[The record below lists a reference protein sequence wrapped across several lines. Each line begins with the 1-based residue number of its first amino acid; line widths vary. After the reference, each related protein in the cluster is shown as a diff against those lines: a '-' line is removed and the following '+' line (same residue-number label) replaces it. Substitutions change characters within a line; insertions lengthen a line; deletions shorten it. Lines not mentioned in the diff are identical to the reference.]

1 MSGFGTPC
9 LLTLAEHSSATLNAA
24 LSHTVHLLSLLT
36 SYLSLTLPY
45 IPTYPTLPHVGRPS
59 LRANAPLVATTKF
72 RDKHILWMS
81 SKTTPSKLIQ
91 FLTSYALLCH
101 SVAYLAWTQGVEGI
115 GIQDVEVKTP
125 ATSLL
130 ALLFATARSSRLG
143 IRSHESGSLNHL
155 GFGLDVS
162 NVVSAVLDADGSW
175 EESEWDMVER

>member
-1 MSGFGTPC
+1 
-9 LLTLAEHSSATLNAA
+9 
-24 LSHTVHLLSLLT
+24 
-36 SYLSLTLPY
+36 
-45 IPTYPTLPHVGRPS
+45 
-59 LRANAPLVATTKF
+59 
-72 RDKHILWMS
+72 MS

-143 IRSHESGSLNHL
+143 IRSHESSSLNHL